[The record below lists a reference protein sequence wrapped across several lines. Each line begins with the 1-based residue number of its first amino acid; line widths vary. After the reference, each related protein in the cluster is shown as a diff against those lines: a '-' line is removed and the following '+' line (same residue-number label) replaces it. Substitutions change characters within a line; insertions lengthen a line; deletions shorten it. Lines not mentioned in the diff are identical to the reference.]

1 MTIKELEQEIKRLK
15 KELAEQNN
23 KWNKILAYAS
33 VISAII
39 ALFNLFV
46 TFLNY
51 QKK

>member
-15 KELAEQNN
+15 KELVEQNN

-33 VISAII
+33 VFSAII
-39 ALFNLFV
+39 ALLNLLV

-51 QKK
+51 QKR